1 MAIAI
6 KKIDRASEEIELL
19 DQHIREENLLNEN
32 KAKLEARYNA
42 DSGKH
47 EIYLSNVPN
56 LDELRA
62 QVSITVST
70 IVHWLRSALDNMV
83 YERALVNTHD
93 NIQNASQLQFPI
105 VDSQSEFGNVAA
117 RQISEL
123 SSQDQAIIESFQPYH
138 GVAGRSDSFSGPYIH
153 QLSLL
158 RNISNTDKHREAV
171 NISVDPNSFETTAI
185 ASPIMDSRSKWTIE
199 NPKEYFGTFRPAE
212 MRVGAVAFEAVVD
225 GKPLKSPAFAGY
237 AVAHFSLDEGRSL
250 IPTLR
255 RIDSYVRNVVEE
267 IYD

>member
-6 KKIDRASEEIELL
+6 KKIDRVSEEIELL
-19 DQHIREENLLNEN
+19 DQHIREENLLDEN

-62 QVSITVST
+62 QVSITVGA

-83 YERALVNTHD
+83 YERALVNTND
-93 NIQNASQLQFPI
+93 NIQNPGQLQFPI
-105 VDSQSEFGNVAA
+105 IDSQSDFDPVGV
-117 RQISEL
+117 RQISAL
-123 SSQDQAIIESFQPYH
+123 SSQDQAIIESFQSYH
-138 GVAGRSDSFSGPYIH
+138 GVAGRSDRFSGPYIH

-158 RNISNTDKHREAV
+158 RKISNTDKHREVV

-185 ASPIMDSRSKWTIE
+185 A
-199 NPKEYFGTFRPAE
+199 
-212 MRVGAVAFEAVVD
+212 
-225 GKPLKSPAFAGY
+225 
-237 AVAHFSLDEGRSL
+237 
-250 IPTLR
+250 
-255 RIDSYVRNVVEE
+255 
-267 IYD
+267 

>member
-6 KKIDRASEEIELL
+6 KKIDRVSEEIELL
-19 DQHIREENLLNEN
+19 DQHIREENLIDEN
-32 KAKLEARYNA
+32 KPKLEARYNS

-62 QVSITVST
+62 QVSITVGA
-70 IVHWLRSALDNMV
+70 IVHWVRSALDNMV

-93 NIQNASQLQFPI
+93 NIQNAGQLQFPI

-138 GVAGRSDSFSGPYIH
+138 GVGGRSDSFSGPYIH

-185 ASPIMDSRSKWTIE
+185 ASPIMDSWSKWTIA

-225 GKPLKSPAFAGY
+225 GKPLKAPAFAGY